1 LKPDTACSR
10 RWQGAVG
17 PRSCALLLVGVG
29 AALTSGGSSSSA
41 IWAAPERPVFAE
53 PQRYATAK
61 VPQAV
66 AIGDLNGDGR
76 RDLAAAA
83 TTDATEAGRVTV
95 LLNRGGGSF
104 RTARTYRTGL
114 FSMSVAIGELN
125 GDGKPDLAL
134 ANLKSRSISVLLNRG
149 QGDFQERV
157 NYATASEA
165 WDIAIGD
172 LNGDGRSDL
181 AIASTNFVY
190 GDGSVS
196 RVSVFI
202 NSGDGSLGSRVDY
215 RPARGSVSIAIGD
228 LNGDGRP
235 DLATANRSDTI
246 SVFTN
251 RGDGRF
257 RPRVDYRGGRS
268 PQSIAIGDMNAD
280 GRSDLVTAN
289 QNITGGKG
297 GRQLDSVSV
306 LLNRGKGAFGPR
318 VDYVAHTPTSHGLTF
333 GSVAIGDLNGDG
345 KRDVA
350 VGTTEDR
357 ICVFVN
363 RGNGRLRPR
372 VEYRTSAR
380 PSDEGWG
387 PRSVALGHLNGDRKL
402 DVVTVKFA
410 SVAVLLNRTRA

>member
-1 LKPDTACSR
+1 MC
-10 RWQGAVG
+10 
-17 PRSCALLLVGVG
+17 VG
-29 AALTSGGSSSSA
+29 AALMSGSGSSSA
-41 IWAAPERPVFAE
+41 ISAVPKKPSFAQ
-53 PQRYATAK
+53 PQRYPTAK
-61 VPQAV
+61 VPRAV
-66 AIGDLNGDGR
+66 AIGDLNGDGT

-83 TTDATEAGRVTV
+83 TTDAREAGRVTV
-95 LLNRGGGSF
+95 LLNRGSGF
-104 RTARTYRTGL
+104 RIARTFRTGL
-114 FSMSVAIGELN
+114 FSNSVAIGELN
-125 GDGKPDLAL
+125 GDGKPDLAV
-134 ANLKSRSISVLLNRG
+134 ANLKSHTISVLLNRG
-149 QGDFQERV
+149 HGHFQERV
-157 NYATASEA
+157 NYATASDA

-181 AIASTNFVY
+181 AAANTNAVF

-202 NSGDGSLGSRVDY
+202 NSGDGSFDDRVDY
-215 RPARGSVSIAIGD
+215 RPGRGSVSIAVGD

-268 PQSIAIGDMNAD
+268 PQSIAIGDLNGD

-306 LLNRGKGAFGPR
+306 LLNRGKGAFSPR
-318 VDYVAHTPTSHGLTF
+318 VDYVAHTLAYGGLTF
-333 GSVAIGDLNGDG
+333 GSVAIGDLNGDR

-350 VGTTEDR
+350 IGTDVDR
-357 ICVFVN
+357 VCVFVN
-363 RGNGRLRPR
+363 KGNGRLQPR

-380 PSDEGWG
+380 PTAEGWG
-387 PRSVALGHLNGDRKL
+387 PRSVAIGHLNRDRKL
-402 DVVTVKFA
+402 DIVTVKFA
-410 SVAVLLNRTRA
+410 SVAVLFNRTPK